1 MTQVHSPC
9 RNQKRPRR
17 SGPRPGWAFPPR
29 LLLTSYPTLATWL
42 ALSFSLTAL
51 GPTQARS
58 QDPTIA
64 PLPDTLRV
72 ARFSNPLPPD
82 SIPAGWL
89 PISFGGDRGT
99 TEYREAERNGQICL
113 LGDAEA
119 AGSGLVKPLVVD
131 PGAFPRLRWSWWVPG
146 PVPGGDVDRKEGD
159 DFSAR
164 IYVNFRF
171 ESSRAGIFDRLKH
184 RLAGDRF
191 GGEAPGRSL
200 VYVWGNLTPPG
211 TMAPNAYTDKAMV
224 VVVRSGEEGTRR
236 WWTEERNLL
245 EDFREA
251 FGYDPPEITSL
262 AIMTDADDTGATAS
276 ACYGDILLLEADSSG
291 VRETPSP

>member
-1 MTQVHSPC
+1 M
-9 RNQKRPRR
+9 
-17 SGPRPGWAFPPR
+17 G
-29 LLLTSYPTLATWL
+29 L
-42 ALSFSLTAL
+42 ALSLWLNAL
-51 GPTQARS
+51 GPVSARS

-64 PLPDTLRV
+64 PFPDTLRV
-72 ARFSNPLPPD
+72 ARFSDPLPPD

-99 TEYREAERNGQICL
+99 TEYREAERDGRICL

-119 AGSGLVKPLVVD
+119 AGSGLVKPLVAD

-146 PVPGGDVDRKEGD
+146 PVPGGDVYRKEGD
-159 DFSAR
+159 DFAAR

-276 ACYGDILLLEADSSG
+276 ACYGDIVLLESHSSG
-291 VRETPSP
+291 SQRLP